1 MMTANF
7 FVNVPIA
14 PPKPQ
19 DFISAEETAC
29 ASKNITLENLDNCQE
44 WLGQF
49 QKVEGRFF
57 VFIGKYK
64 PKAMADGRF
73 GSISLSN
80 PGEPDARPS

>member
-1 MMTANF
+1 LLQPGRPKSTCMMTANF

-14 PPKPQ
+14 PPKPP

-49 QKVEGRFF
+49 QKVEEHWQIQAKSNGRWQ
-57 VFIGKYK
+57 IWKYF
-64 PKAMADGRF
+64 PEQPR
-73 GSISLSN
+73 
-80 PGEPDARPS
+80 